1 MTLNKK
7 RITGAPQPIALYTD
21 PETGKKHTRKTRRYK
36 NGMIYFPQ
44 GYDINTIEGAV
55 PGRKGEVRLQFRSTD
70 SNAWQTI
77 TWEIVDPKANF
88 SKKFILNGLKSG
100 KTYALLVEARPEGG
114 ENISAQIKGKFKT
127 PPDAQTSKKI
137 VFSTSTCKGYPNQDH
152 PDGYKI
158 YPFLES
164 LNLDFFVHAGDI
176 IYYDNTA
183 KNNAMAY
190 HNWNRM
196 FSLPTN
202 KSFHSQV
209 KSYFEKDDHDTWF
222 NDSYR
227 GIKTSFMGESTLM
240 KVWKFVVKKCP
251 SKTKPT
257 APFVGVKIYKFG

>member
-1 MTLNKK
+1 
-7 RITGAPQPIALYTD
+7 
-21 PETGKKHTRKTRRYK
+21 
-36 NGMIYFPQ
+36 MIQ
-44 GYDINTIEGAV
+44 
-55 PGRKGEVRLQFRSTD
+55 
-70 SNAWQTI
+70 
-77 TWEIVDPKANF
+77 KANF

-137 VFSTSTCKGYPNQDH
+137 VFSTSTSKGYPNQDH

-164 LNLDFFVHAGDI
+164 LNLISLSMQVILSIMI
-176 IYYDNTA
+176 ILQKT
-183 KNNAMAY
+183 MP
-190 HNWNRM
+190 WPITIGIECLV
-196 FSLPTN
+196 LPTN